1 MTKPSGTILDGAKRR
16 ARRAE
21 AQDGPSTKPFL
32 PFTRPTIDEET
43 IQGVVEVLR
52 SGWLASG
59 PNVKKLEAALSEYF
73 GGRPVRTQTSA
84 TASLEHALLVAG
96 IGAGDEVIT
105 PAMSFVATTNVITR
119 VGARPVLVDVGL
131 DTRNID
137 FDQVEAAITPRTRAI
152 LPVHFCGLPVD
163 MDRLYAI
170 AERHRLRVIE
180 DAAQAIGS
188 SWRGRRIGSFGDLVC
203 FSFHPNKNMT
213 TIEGGCVVGGSAEEV
228 RQLELH
234 RFHGQHKTTEDE
246 VDTFF
251 AGGKANLTDVAARVG
266 LGQLASLERFNARR
280 RELAARY
287 FSLWGNDAPVRL
299 PARGDEGHNWHM
311 FAPLLPLERLRI
323 SRLQFIQQMAEQGIG
338 VGVHY
343 AAAIHLFT
351 GYRALGYRDGQF
363 PNAERIGRQTVTLPL
378 FPAMELSDVD
388 RVVEAATDI
397 LRRASK

>member
-1 MTKPSGTILDGAKRR
+1 MTESSGTILDGAKGRDR
-16 ARRAE
+16 GSE
-21 AQDGPSTKPFL
+21 AQHGPGSGFL

-59 PNVKKLEAALSEYF
+59 PNVGRFEAALAEYF

-84 TASLEHALLVAG
+84 TASLEHALLAAG

-105 PAMSFVATTNVITR
+105 PAMSFVATANVIVR
-119 VGARPVLVDVGL
+119 VGARPVFVDVGL

-152 LPVHFCGLPVD
+152 MPVHFAGLPVD

-170 AERHRLRVIE
+170 AARHRLRVIE

-188 SWRGRRIGSFGDLVC
+188 AWRGRRIGSFGDLVC
-203 FSFHPNKNMT
+203 FSFHPNKNLT
-213 TIEGGCVVGGSAEEV
+213 TIEGGCVVGGSPEEV
-228 RQLELH
+228 SRLELH
-234 RFHGQHKTTEDE
+234 RFHGQRKSAADE
-246 VDTFF
+246 VDTLF
-251 AGGKANLTDVAARVG
+251 AGGKANLSDVAARVG

-287 FSLWGNDAPVRL
+287 FSLWGSDAPLRL
-299 PARGDEGHNWHM
+299 PARGDEGHNCHM

-323 SRLQFIQQMAEQGIG
+323 SRLQFIEQMAGRGIG

-343 AAAIHLFT
+343 ASAIHLFT
-351 GYRALGYRDGQF
+351 AYRALGYHEGQF
-363 PNAERIGRQTVTLPL
+363 PNAERIGRETVTLPL
-378 FPAMELSDVD
+378 FPAMELTDVD

-397 LRRASK
+397 LRRAAK